1 MTLFATFTDIL
12 AVYWPYI
19 AVFVVVAVL
28 SGVTLG
34 MLSKARTD
42 AAQTLDRLLVTNV
55 DVYLERL
62 TSNKRL
68 KWVFRKSIIQFML
81 LKGYIVKGDDD
92 KALQC
97 IRALDSMRLE
107 PQEKVEFLQTRIS
120 FFATRNNR
128 EEALAGRDSL
138 VNFLKKVKADKT
150 DKYREILEEADMIIK
165 VYVEK
170 DVNFIPSLI
179 AKAAK
184 TAHPVVRGITQ
195 YRIAKL
201 AYFKQDEQLVTRY
214 LQRAAKNLKGTSYQQ
229 IVESAL
235 KDSSVLAE
243 Q

>member
-12 AVYWPYI
+12 AVYWPFI
-19 AVFVVVAVL
+19 TVFVVVAVL

-120 FFATRNNR
+120 FFCYTKQPRGSVSR
-128 EEALAGRDSL
+128 QGQSGK
-138 VNFLKKVKADKT
+138 FFKK
-150 DKYREILEEADMIIK
+150 
-165 VYVEK
+165 
-170 DVNFIPSLI
+170 SQ
-179 AKAAK
+179 
-184 TAHPVVRGITQ
+184 G
-195 YRIAKL
+195 
-201 AYFKQDEQLVTRY
+201 
-214 LQRAAKNLKGTSYQQ
+214 
-229 IVESAL
+229 
-235 KDSSVLAE
+235 
-243 Q
+243 

>member
-12 AVYWPYI
+12 AVYWPFI
-19 AVFVVVAVL
+19 TVFVVVAVL

-150 DKYREILEEADMIIK
+150 DK
-165 VYVEK
+165 
-170 DVNFIPSLI
+170 
-179 AKAAK
+179 
-184 TAHPVVRGITQ
+184 
-195 YRIAKL
+195 
-201 AYFKQDEQLVTRY
+201 
-214 LQRAAKNLKGTSYQQ
+214 
-229 IVESAL
+229 
-235 KDSSVLAE
+235 
-243 Q
+243 